1 MLRSSSCVSNS
12 RCYAARSRDRGSDD
26 RDRAV
31 LAGLARVLD
40 RRLWPTFFVTPT
52 TLLAWHRRLIARH
65 WTYPH
70 RPPGRP
76 PISAALRA
84 LIVRL
89 ASENPTWGYRR
100 IHGELFGLGHRIAP
114 STVWSILKH
123 AGFDPSSCRR
133 DQTWR
138 AFLHAQGRHVIA
150 CDFFTVDTIFL
161 RRLYVLFFIELDTR
175 RVHLAGITAHPTG
188 TWATQQARQMIDRF
202 AGRDLR
208 FLIRDRD
215 SKFVAAFDEIFRSE
229 NIAIIKT
236 PVRAP
241 VANAYAERWIG
252 TLRRECLDRILILG
266 PGHLAHVLRRLRRAL
281 QPASSAPITPPA
293 TARTTRRPGPP
304 PPGIDLRTAC
314 NAATSSA
321 DSSTNTAP
329 PPEPND
335 PTADDLHDQ
344 QTPRSGT
351 HEQHSPRTIAFRT
364 DPQPVREA
372 TIGLNALSGS
382 SATTPFSH
390 PNRVSGTHTNPTMSR
405 RARLISPDAADCPMA
420 RPSEK
425 LWKPMPS
432 AMNSAKT
439 LRFAESGDRT
449 RVEPQARRRR
459 GAGSLGEPVPCGCG
473 ATGRSARG

>member
-1 MLRSSSCVSNS
+1 M
-12 RCYAARSRDRGSDD
+12 
-26 RDRAV
+26 
-31 LAGLARVLD
+31 
-40 RRLWPTFFVTPT
+40 
-52 TLLAWHRRLIARH
+52 
-65 WTYPH
+65 
-70 RPPGRP
+70 
-76 PISAALRA
+76 
-84 LIVRL
+84 
-89 ASENPTWGYRR
+89 
-100 IHGELFGLGHRIAP
+100 
-114 STVWSILKH
+114 
-123 AGFDPSSCRR
+123 
-133 DQTWR
+133 
-138 AFLHAQGRHVIA
+138 IA

-161 RRLYVLFFIELDTR
+161 RRLYALFFIELDTR

-215 SKFVAAFDEIFRSE
+215 SKFVAAFDEIFRSG

-252 TLRRECLDRILILG
+252 TLRPRMPRPDPHPRTR
-266 PGHLAHVLRRLRRAL
+266 PPRPRASRLRRAL
-281 QPASSAPITPPA
+281 QQASSAPITAPA

-390 PNRVSGTHTNPTMSR
+390 PNRVSGTHSLP
-405 RARLISPDAADCPMA
+405 
-420 RPSEK
+420 K
-425 LWKPMPS
+425 
-432 AMNSAKT
+432 
-439 LRFAESGDRT
+439 
-449 RVEPQARRRR
+449 
-459 GAGSLGEPVPCGCG
+459 SLGPRFHVLAEPKPDPTIAAINDWKRKVLVAPQVRRHAVVVREPEDLSHLSG
-473 ATGRSARG
+473 ADEVLCVHRAASPNQSTEVDGPRNDD